1 MLLLAPPGAGKGTQ
15 GERLAEHYSVR
26 HISSGDVLRRE
37 LAAGTEVGRQAQR
50 YLSAGDL
57 VPDEVMEA
65 LLHEAVVSAAA
76 QGGYVLDGYPRNLAQ
91 AESARL
97 KADPANVALQAV
109 VYLDVPEAELIRR
122 LLARGRGS
130 DDTAETI
137 AHRLAV
143 YARETQPLVDSYR
156 ERGLLL
162 TVDGTGPVEVVT
174 GACLEAL
181 SALVP

>member
-15 GERLAEHYSVR
+15 GERLAAHYSIR

-37 LAAGTEVGRQAQR
+37 LEAGTEVGLQAKR

-57 VPDEVMEA
+57 VPDEVMET
-65 LLHEAVVSAAA
+65 LLQQAVVAAAA

-97 KADPANVALQAV
+97 KAEPGSVGLQAV
-109 VYLDVPEAELIRR
+109 LHLEVPEAELIRR
-122 LLARGRGS
+122 LLERGRGS

-137 AHRLAV
+137 AHRLEV
-143 YARETQPLVDSYR
+143 YARETQPLVDNYR

-162 TVDGTGPVEVVT
+162 TVDGTGPVEKVT
-174 GACLEAL
+174 DACLEAL